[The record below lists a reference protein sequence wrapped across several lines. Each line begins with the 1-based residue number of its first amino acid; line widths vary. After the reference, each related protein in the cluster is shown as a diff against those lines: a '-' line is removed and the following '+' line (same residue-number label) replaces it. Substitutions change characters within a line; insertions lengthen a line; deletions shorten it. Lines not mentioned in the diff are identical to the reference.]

1 MDFVGGIDGMK
12 FTPISN
18 YNNYLKSNTAFDVE
32 SGMDFENILSQQTAS
47 LQNPVQMQGGIELN
61 NFDDVIGKNSVQS
74 VSSAG
79 SSPSSSSGS
88 TGDLMK
94 SFSNSIGGGLN
105 SVNDSVDNA
114 NKAQEALA
122 MGEDISVHD
131 VMIASEKASLSL
143 SMAMQ
148 LRNKLLSAYTE
159 INNVRV

>member
-1 MDFVGGIDGMK
+1 MDFTGSIEGMK
-12 FTPISN
+12 FTPIGN
-18 YNNYLKSNTAFDVE
+18 YNNYLKSNKALDANA
-32 SGMDFENILSQQTAS
+32 GMDFENILNQQTVS

-61 NFDDVIGKNSVQS
+61 TFDDVIGKNSVQS
-74 VSSAG
+74 ATNKDSVG
-79 SSPSSSSGS
+79 NFMQ
-88 TGDLMK
+88 T
-94 SFSNSIGGGLN
+94 FSNSMNGGLN
-105 SVNDSVDNA
+105 SVNDAVVKAD
-114 NKAQEALA
+114 KAQEALA

>member
-18 YNNYLKSNTAFDVE
+18 YNNYLKNNTAFDVE

-47 LQNPVQMQGGIELN
+47 LQNPVQMQGGVELN

-74 VSSAG
+74 VSSTA
-79 SSPSSSSGS
+79 SSSGS

-105 SVNDSVDNA
+105 SVNDSVNSA